1 MPESHLGLVL
11 YLIGWKFGASFLDQ
25 SGNIKQKLLIA
36 ILLYKLTTISLSIA
50 LTEFQLK
57 SGTGGGEEGGNFRGH
72 HMFFSRSRGR
82 SDVSNRVLTGGS

>member
-1 MPESHLGLVL
+1 MDMPESHLGLVL

-57 SGTGGGEEGGNFRGH
+57 SGTGGGRGGEFQGASHVFQSKQRAIRR
-72 HMFFSRSRGR
+72 F
-82 SDVSNRVLTGGS
+82 

>member
-57 SGTGGGEEGGNFRGH
+57 SGTGGGGGEEGGNFRGH
-72 HMFFSRSRGR
+72 HMFFSQAEG
-82 SDVSNRVLTGGS
+82 DQTFLTEF

>member
-1 MPESHLGLVL
+1 MDMPESHLGLVL
-11 YLIGWKFGASFLDQ
+11 YLISWKFGASFLDQ

-57 SGTGGGEEGGNFRGH
+57 SGTGEGGKGGNF
-72 HMFFSRSRGR
+72 
-82 SDVSNRVLTGGS
+82 

>member
-36 ILLYKLTTISLSIA
+36 ILLYKLTTISLSIV

-57 SGTGGGEEGGNFRGH
+57 SGTGGGGEEGGEFQGASHVFQLKQKTIRR
-72 HMFFSRSRGR
+72 F
-82 SDVSNRVLTGGS
+82 

>member
-1 MPESHLGLVL
+1 MDMPESHLGLVL

-57 SGTGGGEEGGNFRGH
+57 SGTGGGKRGGISGGITCFSVEAEGDQTF
-72 HMFFSRSRGR
+72 
-82 SDVSNRVLTGGS
+82 LTEF